1 MDAEN
6 HGRYFVTASYDGT
19 LRLFDYSQK
28 PLHSA
33 PLHSAPITSFCIL
46 PAPSTSNDS
55 SADEETHL
63 IATASHDLTARLSR
77 LTISDSNVSI
87 EPQAALHLHTAPLSS
102 IAASP
107 TGSHIL
113 TASWDGLLG
122 VWDTS
127 VPDRDEVTLPAS
139 AVGERKKRRRVDAED
154 QVVKR
159 KAPQAVLH
167 SHVGRVSAVLW
178 RKDSSSTEG
187 ASVDDAYAVSCG
199 FDSTVRLWD
208 VEHQICVHTI
218 VRSCVHFDPLPL
230 HRIG

>member
-1 MDAEN
+1 M
-6 HGRYFVTASYDGT
+6 TASYDGT

-28 PLHSA
+28 PLHSV
-33 PLHSAPITSFCIL
+33 PLHAAPITSFCIL
-46 PAPSTSNDS
+46 PASSASNDP
-55 SADEETHL
+55 SADVETHL
-63 IATASHDLTARLSR
+63 IATASHDLTARLTR
-77 LTISDSNVSI
+77 LTIVDSNVSTV
-87 EPQAALHLHTAPLSS
+87 PQATLHLHTAPLSS

-127 VPDRDEVTLPAS
+127 VPDIDEVALPVS

-154 QVVKR
+154 QTVKR
-159 KAPQAVLH
+159 KAPHAILR

-178 RKDSSSTEG
+178 RKVTPHAEG
-187 ASVDDAYAVSCG
+187 TDADNAHAVSCG

-218 VRSCVHFDPLPL
+218 VRPHLYPELLFYAVLTD
-230 HRIG
+230 